1 MKFRLFAQRTVW
13 WPTRLGWSCLL
24 LLFGSGMGW
33 WFLAGEAFLA
43 ETRRVPAEVLV
54 VEAWIGRDGMQAAK
68 DEFEAGKYRWLIA
81 AGGYT
86 GEGWMER
93 RWSYAEM
100 AEKELLRLGVPRDR
114 LLVAQARETDAQR
127 TFESALATK
136 AVLEQHGLEGAAVN
150 VFTRGPHSRRSRL
163 VFAEV
168 LGSKTPVGAISWS
181 LPESQVGSWWQ
192 SSDRAKELVTE
203 TAGYWFEA
211 LAGSGR
217 WARGSVS
224 AVP

>member
-1 MKFRLFAQRTVW
+1 MKLQLFSRRTIW
-13 WPTRLGWSCLL
+13 WPTWLGWSCLL
-24 LLFGSGMGW
+24 LLIGSGVGW

-43 ETRRVPAEVLV
+43 QTQRVLAKVLV

-68 DEFEAGKYRWLIA
+68 EEFEAGKYEWLIA

-93 RWSYAEM
+93 RWSYAQM

-114 LLVAQARETDAQR
+114 LLAAQARETDAQR
-127 TFESALATK
+127 TYESALATM
-136 AVLEQHGLEGAAVN
+136 AVLEKHGLEGAAVN

-163 VFAEV
+163 VFAKV
-168 LGSKTPVGAISWS
+168 LGSKTLVGTISWS
-181 LPESQVGSWWQ
+181 LPESQVGSWWR

-217 WARGSVS
+217 WAKRSVS
-224 AVP
+224 AAP